1 MKFKSK
7 IKLRFWPLSMNNT
20 FKMILNEK
28 IKNKKKGI
36 KNGGKKTKNYCI
48 CEILIKL

>member
-1 MKFKSK
+1 
-7 IKLRFWPLSMNNT
+7 MNNT

-36 KNGGKKTKNYCI
+36 KNGEKNKKLLY
-48 CEILIKL
+48 L